1 MLDTSKKRLQNTLMQ
16 MSKQQKQLDA
26 KRVNSDNVVKHK
38 PNFDKMNESFAAP
51 FDILESKLLSKHEK
65 MQQELR

>member
-1 MLDTSKKRLQNTLMQ
+1 MQ

-26 KRVNSDNVVKHK
+26 KRVNSDSVVKHK
-38 PNFDKMNESFAAP
+38 PNFDKMNESFSAP

-65 MQQELR
+65 M

>member
-51 FDILESKLLSKHEK
+51 FDILESKLLSKHKK